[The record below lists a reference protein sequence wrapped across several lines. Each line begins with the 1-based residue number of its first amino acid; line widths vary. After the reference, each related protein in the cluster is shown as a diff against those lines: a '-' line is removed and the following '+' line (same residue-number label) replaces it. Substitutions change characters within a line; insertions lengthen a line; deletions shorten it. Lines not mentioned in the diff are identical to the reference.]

1 MADRGL
7 TTLSSPAVKPSLIEN
22 RRPGRAAS
30 VSPNLVPLLRG
41 SFPTVL
47 EDIYPSSSK
56 GYQHAMTQSSQSRGC
71 VSCRNSQAIFPFSMA
86 FQPIV
91 DLQNN
96 RIDAYEALVRG
107 PTGEGAGY
115 VLGQVTPDNIYA
127 FDQAC
132 RVKAIELAAVLNM
145 ERQLSINFLPNAVY
159 EPRACIQT
167 TLKAA
172 AKTGFPQNRLT
183 FEILES
189 ENITDTT
196 HLLSIIKEYRKHGFK
211 IALDD
216 FGTGYSGLDR
226 LAELRPDVVKIDR
239 KLVQGCNTDSTRL
252 AIIAGLIQ
260 IGKAIGVKVVVEGV
274 ELAGEVDALRSVG
287 ARFIQGFFFARP
299 TFEAIVRDADIP
311 WPASFT
317 GG

>member
-1 MADRGL
+1 
-7 TTLSSPAVKPSLIEN
+7 
-22 RRPGRAAS
+22 
-30 VSPNLVPLLRG
+30 
-41 SFPTVL
+41 
-47 EDIYPSSSK
+47 
-56 GYQHAMTQSSQSRGC
+56 
-71 VSCRNSQAIFPFSMA
+71 MA

-172 AKTGFPQNRLT
+172 AKTGFPRDRLT

-274 ELAGEVDALRSVG
+274 ELGCGL
-287 ARFIQGFFFARP
+287 I
-299 TFEAIVRDADIP
+299 EA
-311 WPASFT
+311 SM
-317 GG
+317 